1 MQADRLENQPRNTS
15 KVEADAKSLQEVSDI
30 LLHPKHK
37 LPLNCLYTLEESIII
52 YRIDRTKMLISHSE
66 VDERTGDEC

>member
-15 KVEADAKSLQEVSDI
+15 KVQADAKSLQEVSDI

-37 LPLNCLYTLEESIII
+37 LPLNCLYTLEESIIM
-52 YRIDRTKMLISHSE
+52 YRIAPELK
-66 VDERTGDEC
+66 C